1 MVVIYSSLDE
11 DASREVSLQY
21 FNECD
26 LIGHVCICVA
36 APPWHGD
43 QLSVIW
49 MAGMTAC
56 VCVSQLLPGT
66 VTSSLIPRL

>member
-26 LIGHVCICVA
+26 LANRVGHVYLCR
-36 APPWHGD
+36 G
-43 QLSVIW
+43 
-49 MAGMTAC
+49 
-56 VCVSQLLPGT
+56 
-66 VTSSLIPRL
+66 SSLGQ